1 MDAPRPD
8 PARDGSHLPRRFALV
23 RGVRFRI
30 TAVAALASAV
40 VLTVAG
46 SVLLAVQRE
55 QLFDALDA
63 SLGRQ
68 ADDLSSSGLDL
79 SDPPLE
85 IANRAGDDSAVQIV
99 SADGVVLAATA
110 NAAAVAPIGPPATS
124 TVIRTTDTLPIE
136 DDEYRVLSRP
146 FPTAAAVAATVHVAT
161 NTDDLRDVMARLR
174 ATLWVVVPAATL
186 GLSVVVWWLVGRT
199 LRPVEAIR
207 SEVAAIGAEDLAR
220 RLPRPGT
227 GDEIDRLVVTM
238 NEMLER
244 LASASEAQH
253 RFVADAS
260 HELRSPLSRMR
271 AGLDLAR
278 ADPTAEPPAVYAE
291 LAAELRDL
299 TALVDDLLALAR
311 ADAGSVA
318 TALRPVDLDD
328 LVLTEVADVADH
340 DGVALDLSGMS
351 AANVTGDPGQLRR
364 MVRNL
369 VDNAARHARS
379 TVSVTLTEDPA
390 TGVVELAVSDD
401 GPGIRAEQAERV
413 FDRFVRL
420 DDARTRDAGG
430 TGLGLAIVRDIV
442 RRHGGD
448 VVVDPEHSPGA
459 RFVVRL
465 PASP

>member
-1 MDAPRPD
+1 MDAPD
-8 PARDGSHLPRRFALV
+8 PARPEPDVPRRFALV

-30 TAVAALASAV
+30 TAVAALAAAV

-46 SVLLAVQRE
+46 SVLLVVQRE

-79 SDPPLE
+79 SDPPLD
-85 IANRAGDDSAVQIV
+85 IANLAGDDSAVQIV
-99 SADGVVLAATA
+99 AADGVVLAATA
-110 NAAAVAPIGPPATS
+110 NAVDAPPIGAPAAE

-146 FPTAAAVAATVHVAT
+146 FPTATGVATVHVAT

-174 ATLWVVVPAATL
+174 ATLWVVVPVATL
-186 GLSVVVWWLVGRT
+186 GLCVVVWWLVGRT

-207 SEVAAIGAEDLAR
+207 TEVAAIGAQDLTR

-227 GDEIDRLVVTM
+227 GDEIDRLVATM
-238 NEMLER
+238 NEMLGR
-244 LASASEAQH
+244 LAAASEAQH

-278 ADPTAEPPAVYAE
+278 ADPTAEPRAVYAE
-291 LAAELRDL
+291 LATELRDL

-318 TALRPVDLDD
+318 TTARPVDLDD
-328 LVLTEVADVADH
+328 LVLAEVGGIADH
-340 DGVALDLSGMS
+340 DGVAVDLSGMS

-379 TVSVTLTEDPA
+379 TVSVTLAEDTA
-390 TGVVELAVSDD
+390 TGVVELAVTDD
-401 GPGIRAEQAERV
+401 GPGIRPEQAERV

-430 TGLGLAIVRDIV
+430 TGLGLAIVRDIAG
-442 RRHGGD
+442 RHGGE
-448 VVVDPEHSPGA
+448 VVVDTEHSPGA

>member
-1 MDAPRPD
+1 MDAPD
-8 PARDGSHLPRRFALV
+8 PARPEPDVPRRFALV

-30 TAVAALASAV
+30 TAVAALAAAV

-46 SVLLAVQRE
+46 SVLLVVQRE

-85 IANRAGDDSAVQIV
+85 IANLAGDDSAVQIV
-99 SADGVVLAATA
+99 AADGVVLAATA
-110 NAAAVAPIGPPATS
+110 NAVDAPPIGAPAAE

-136 DDEYRVLSRP
+136 DDEY
-146 FPTAAAVAATVHVAT
+146 TVHVAT

-174 ATLWVVVPAATL
+174 ATLWVVVPVATL
-186 GLSVVVWWLVGRT
+186 GLCVVVWWLVGRT

-207 SEVAAIGAEDLAR
+207 TEVAAIGAQDLTR

-227 GDEIDRLVVTM
+227 GDEIDRLVATM
-238 NEMLER
+238 NEMLGR
-244 LASASEAQH
+244 LAAASEAQH
-253 RFVADAS
+253 RFIADAS

-278 ADPTAEPPAVYAE
+278 ADPTAEPRAVYTE
-291 LAAELRDL
+291 LATELRDL

-311 ADAGSVA
+311 ADAGSLA
-318 TALRPVDLDD
+318 TTARPVDLDD
-328 LVLTEVADVADH
+328 LLLAEVGGIADH
-340 DGVALDLSGMS
+340 DGVAVDLSGMS

-379 TVSVTLTEDPA
+379 TVSVTLAEDTA
-390 TGVVELAVSDD
+390 TGVVELAVTDD
-401 GPGIRAEQAERV
+401 GPGIRPEQAERV

-430 TGLGLAIVRDIV
+430 TGLGLAIVRDIAG
-442 RRHGGD
+442 RHGGE
-448 VVVDPEHSPGA
+448 VVVDTEHSPGA